1 MPNGR
6 RIIQEYLWDDSISM
20 NEQKGKTNP
29 QRKNSN
35 CSLWRGQ
42 NWELTV
48 KELSGL
54 KVMFSYLL
62 GTGVNQVHALVTIH

>member
-1 MPNGR
+1 MPNGG

-29 QRKNSN
+29 QRKKFKLF
-35 CSLWRGQ
+35 SLRGQ

-54 KVMFSYLL
+54 KVMFSYL
-62 GTGVNQVHALVTIH
+62 VRHWS